1 RSQTP
6 LINHFA
12 LVDMPS
18 LQQMAQSR
26 QPLVIPDISADPD
39 WVRADASP
47 HVRSW
52 AGIPIAVQQEVVA
65 LSGA

>member
-1 RSQTP
+1 
-6 LINHFA
+6 
-12 LVDMPS
+12 MPS